1 MVPISLTTSII
12 NLIASIGFTRWL
24 GLPGP
29 LLGTLTGLSIS
40 ICWMPLLLKGVFGTP
55 IKLLLWAFIKPLG
68 LGIPYAIAMGWISR
82 SHQPWGW
89 IGLGAEMA
97 IAALLYLGLAWFI
110 VLESRE
116 RDLWYGR
123 IKPMLPKFLQDRF

>member
-29 LLGTLTGLSIS
+29 LLGTLTGSMIS
-40 ICWMPLLLKGVFGTP
+40 ICWMPFLLKRIFGTP
-55 IKLLLWAFIKPLG
+55 TNSLLWAFTKPLG
-68 LGIPYAIAMGWISR
+68 LGIPYAVGLGWISR
-82 SHQPWGW
+82 NHQPWGW